1 MYKNIGL
8 LCLLVGL
15 ANLLHA
21 QKKDSLNQVLD
32 SLFIVDFENKN
43 KEPLKLLHAE
53 PLYIDLIR
61 DLGARKGE
69 REWNFGAGLT
79 DNLGFDKYEALVEY
93 EWAPAD
99 RLGLEVELPFTF
111 YYNTNGS
118 GGDSNPGSR
127 LNSLKLASQ
136 WTFLVNAKAKTSLAV
151 GYLHEFLLPSFQDYG
166 KERLLAGHLAEPF
179 FIAAKRWGKNYHTLL
194 YTGPVFEYSHAARNW
209 KTGYQA
215 NFSIHYMLPG
225 TRNFLGVE
233 SNMDWG
239 GHDFDMVLR
248 PQMRLAITDHLLI
261 GIVAGIPVN
270 RENQRLSSF
279 CRLIYEPESQNKV
292 KRPYGK

>member
-1 MYKNIGL
+1 MYKRFGL
-8 LCLLVGL
+8 LCLLAGL
-15 ANLLHA
+15 GQLLYA
-21 QKKDSLNQVLD
+21 QKNDSLDQVLD
-32 SLFIVDFENKN
+32 SLFIENFENRKN
-43 KEPLKLLHAE
+43 ERLKLLHAE

-69 REWNFGAGLT
+69 REWNFGTGLT

-111 YYNTNGS
+111 YYNTKGIDS
-118 GGDSNPGSR
+118 GRLNPGGR

-136 WTFLVNAKAKTSLAV
+136 WTFLVNAAAKTSLAV
-151 GYLHEFLLPSFQDYG
+151 GYLHEFLLPSFRDYG
-166 KERLLAGHLAEPF
+166 KESMLTGHLAEPF

-194 YTGPVFEYSHAARNW
+194 YTGPVLEYTNASKNW
-209 KTGYQA
+209 NAGFQA
-215 NFSIHYMLPG
+215 NISMHYMLPG

-233 SNMDWG
+233 TNMEWG

-261 GIVAGIPVN
+261 GIVAGIPVR

-279 CRLIYEPESQNKV
+279 CRLIYEPESHNKFK
-292 KRPYGK
+292 KR